1 MRLVT
6 GNRQVKTDRDLRP
19 ADIHSKHQ
27 KRTCRHG
34 WQIPQE
40 LVTLT
45 ITDHR
50 TGHKEFRQVWRDM
63 ENAGC
68 PDER

>member
-6 GNRQVKTDRDLRP
+6 GNRQVRLDHLTARNKQILKQRL
-19 ADIHSKHQ
+19 
-27 KRTCRHG
+27 CRHG
-34 WQIPQE
+34 WAVPQE

-45 ITDHR
+45 ITDR
-50 TGHKEFRQVWRDM
+50 KTGKKQFRQVWRDM

-68 PDER
+68 PDD